1 MWYNLFDEKVNP
13 RRPENM
19 TLNERYT
26 AVKRKLFDRAYSK
39 LNEEQRYAVY
49 TVNGPLLVLAGAGS
63 GKTTVLVKRIEF
75 IIKYGNAVL
84 SDYMPFGITE
94 EDVDAYEDLLRNGS
108 DEDLKEALN
117 DFAYGACPAWR
128 VLAITFTNK
137 AANEMKERLDKAF
150 GDEEV
155 SSQIWTGTFHKIC
168 MRILRRY
175 SAEAGLGASYTI
187 YDTDDS
193 KKAIKAAT
201 ERINLDEKNY
211 PSKSVMSFISRAKE
225 NLVTPEEA
233 LANVEADPKANLREK
248 NYARIYAEYQK
259 GLDSSD
265 ALDFDDIIMKTVQLL
280 EANAEV
286 REYYQNKFKYV
297 LVDEYQ
303 DTNYAQFKLT
313 ELLSGGFK
321 NLMVV
326 GDDDQSIYKFR
337 GATIENILNFDK
349 SFPAATVIKL
359 EQNYRSTQNILDAAN
374 AVIANNKGRKGKN
387 LWTSSGKGNKITLIN
402 ANDQDDEARNVADVI
417 SSKVAAKEYSFKDFA
432 ILYRANAQSRSFE
445 NTLIKSGIPYRI
457 MGGVRFGDRE
467 EIKDMMAYLQLAAN
481 RKDNERLKRIINKP
495 KRKIGDRPV
504 EILTMISAET
514 NRPMLDILEDG
525 ERYGAL
531 VKFMPQLRV
540 FVDIMNDLSKKKDE
554 LPLNEF
560 FEYAIDRTGYR
571 ADLEARGEEGSERLD
586 NLKELVSNAVE
597 YMANAE
603 EPSLEGFLEE
613 SILVSDVDRY
623 DESDDKV
630 ALMTIHSAKGLEFPI
645 VFLPG
650 MEEGIFPSEKTI
662 YADNAD
668 EELEE
673 ERRLAYVAITRA
685 KKELYV
691 IHTAMRVYFGRTTNN
706 QLSRFI
712 KEIPEENI
720 EMKGAVKSRPT
731 QKKLYYTESTQTSK
745 PSATV
750 NTLTVTASPAK
761 SASPASGMIEPGKRV
776 KHRAF
781 GEGTVLSSKKM
792 GNDIL
797 YEIIFD
803 TAGTKKLFGNYAKLT
818 EI

>member
-1 MWYNLFDEKVNP
+1 
-13 RRPENM
+13 M

-26 AVKRKLFDRAYSK
+26 SVKRKLFDRMYST

-49 TVNGPLLVLAGAGS
+49 TVKGPLLVLAGAGS

-84 SDYMPFGITE
+84 SDYMPFGVTDS
-94 EDVDAYEDLLRNGS
+94 DVDAYEDLLKNGS
-108 DEDLKEALN
+108 DEDLAEALN
-117 DFAYGACPAWR
+117 DFAYDACPAWR

-137 AANEMKERLDKAF
+137 AANEMKERLDRAF
-150 GDEEV
+150 GDGDV

-175 SAEAGLGASYTI
+175 ANEAGIGANYTI

-211 PSKSVMSFISRAKE
+211 PSKTVMAFISRAKE
-225 NLVTPEEA
+225 NLITPEEV
-233 LANVEADPKANLREK
+233 LADVEANPRSSLKEK
-248 NYARIYAEYQK
+248 NFARIYAEYQK
-259 GLDSSD
+259 GLDGAD
-265 ALDFDDIIMKTVQLL
+265 ALDFDDIIMKTVKLL
-280 EANAEV
+280 ESNEEV
-286 REYYQNKFKYV
+286 RAYYQNKFKYV

-303 DTNYAQFKLT
+303 DTNLAQFKLT

-349 SFPAATVIKL
+349 AFPSATVIKL

-402 ANDQDDEARNVADVI
+402 ANDQDDEARNVAEII
-417 SSKVAAKEYSFKDFA
+417 SNKIASKQYSFKDFA
-432 ILYRANAQSRSFE
+432 ILYRANSQSRSFE

-504 EILTMISAET
+504 EILTMIAAET
-514 NRPMLDILEDG
+514 GRPMLEILEDG

-531 VKFMPQLRV
+531 LKFMPQLKV
-540 FVDIMNDLSKKKDE
+540 FVDIMNDLTEKKDE

-560 FEYAIDRTGYR
+560 FEYAIERTGYR
-571 ADLEARGEEGSERLD
+571 EELESRGEEGSEKLD

-597 YMANAE
+597 YMATAD

-613 SILVSDVDRY
+613 SILVSDIDRY

-630 ALMTIHSAKGLEFPI
+630 VLMTIHSAKGLEFPI

-668 EELEE
+668 EEIEE

-685 KKELYV
+685 KNELY
-691 IHTAMRVYFGRTTNN
+691 ILHTAMRTYFGRTTNN
-706 QLSRFI
+706 QLSRFA
-712 KEIPEENI
+712 KEIPSDTI
-720 EMKGAVKSRPT
+720 EMKGVTRSRAP
-731 QKKLYYTESTQTSK
+731 QKRLYYSEAPTSTKSPT
-745 PSATV
+745 A
-750 NTLTVTASPAK
+750 NTLTINASPAK
-761 SASPASGMIEPGKRV
+761 AAASHSEMIAPGKRV

-781 GEGTVLSSKKM
+781 GEGTILSAKKM

-803 TAGTKKLFGNYAKLT
+803 TVGTKKLFGNYAKLT

>member
-1 MWYNLFDEKVNP
+1 
-13 RRPENM
+13 M
-19 TLNERYT
+19 TLSERYIKI
-26 AVKRKLFDRAYSK
+26 KRKLFDRMYSR

-75 IIKYGNAVL
+75 IIKYGNAYL
-84 SDYMPFGITE
+84 TDYVPFGMTE
-94 EDVDAYEDLLRNGS
+94 EDVTAYENLLASGS
-108 DEDLKEALN
+108 DEDLAEALN
-117 DFAYGACPAWR
+117 DFAYDACPAWR

-137 AANEMKERLDKAF
+137 AANEMKERLDRAF
-150 GDEEV
+150 GEGDV

-168 MRILRRY
+168 MRILRKY
-175 SAEAGLGASYTI
+175 ASEAGLGTNYTI

-193 KKAIKAAT
+193 KKAVKAAI

-211 PSKSVMSFISRAKE
+211 PTKTVLGYISKAKE
-225 NLVTPEEA
+225 KLVTPEDIFAELEA
-233 LANVEADPKANLREK
+233 NPRASVREK

-259 GLDSSD
+259 GLNAAD

-280 EANAEV
+280 ESNEEV
-286 REYYQNKFKYV
+286 RRYYQNKFKYV

-303 DTNYAQFKLT
+303 DTNLAQFKLT

-349 SFPAATVIKL
+349 SFPSATVIKL

-387 LWTSSGKGNKITLIN
+387 LWTSSGKGSKVTLIN
-402 ANDQDDEARNVADVI
+402 ANDQDDEARNVAEII
-417 SSKVAAKEYSFKDFA
+417 STKVAAKQFEFKDFA

-467 EIKDMMAYLQLAAN
+467 EIKDMMAYFQLAAN

-514 NRPMLDILEDG
+514 GIPMLEIIENGDK
-525 ERYGAL
+525 YGAL

-540 FVDIMNDLSKKKDE
+540 FLELMNDLTKKKDE

-560 FEYAIDRTGYR
+560 FEYAIERTGYR
-571 ADLEARGEEGSERLD
+571 TELESRGEEGCEKLD

-597 YMANAE
+597 YMATAE
-603 EPSLEGFLEE
+603 EASLEGFLEE
-613 SILVSDVDRY
+613 SILVSDIDRY
-623 DESDDKV
+623 NEGDDKV
-630 ALMTIHSAKGLEFPI
+630 VLMTIHSAKGLEFPV

-668 EELEE
+668 EEIEE

-685 KKELYV
+685 KNELYI
-691 IHTAMRVYFGRTTNN
+691 IHTAMRTYFGRTNN
-706 QLSRFI
+706 NPLSRFV
-712 KEIPEENI
+712 KEIPEEVI
-720 EMKGAVKSRPT
+720 EMKGVTRSRAPA
-731 QKKLYYTESTQTSK
+731 KRLYYSDTPSTAKT
-745 PSATV
+745 PTV
-750 NTLTVTASPAK
+750 NTLTVASTAKKPTAASPD
-761 SASPASGMIEPGKRV
+761 MIEPGKRV
-776 KHRAF
+776 RHRAF
-781 GEGTVLSSKKM
+781 GEGTILSAKKM

-797 YEIIFD
+797 YEVIFD
-803 TAGTKKLFGNYAKLT
+803 RVGTKKLFANYAKLT
-818 EI
+818 EIQ